1 MKIQTMFKKIV
12 SLMLVLFALAGCDA
26 LSSVPTY
33 SGLSVEGFNYMPFN
47 LTRFVIRDQYGNTA
61 SGGGDL
67 PPGSGEGSLSCCYK
81 LKGTDFT
88 VDWEVYDADEAVKN
102 IYAPIKKI
110 KKKSSVKLSPTKISG
125 GAGEVVL
132 AVHFYPDDHVE
143 FEFRNDLSGTRIE
156 YDEVWDWLRKTHKQ
170 LIDPKNE
177 DDSIIF
183 RRVAKLAA
191 QGWLKYGFTNTED
204 LQQYCYF
211 FLLNPKFDQHP
222 DIRRIL
228 LETKGKPGRFAS
240 AMRKLPDATVRDVKN
255 DRFDR
260 LATEGQHD

>member
-1 MKIQTMFKKIV
+1 MRTMFKKIV

-26 LSSVPTY
+26 LSPVPTY

-67 PPGSGEGSLSCCYK
+67 PPGSGEGRLSCCYK

-88 VDWEVYDADEAVKN
+88 VDWEIYDQDKFMEN
-102 IYAPIKKI
+102 PYAPIKKI
-110 KKKSSVKLSPTKISG
+110 KKKSSVKLPPTKISG

-191 QGWLKYGFTNTED
+191 QGWLKYGFSNTED

-222 DIRRIL
+222 EIRRIL
-228 LETKGKPGRFAS
+228 LETKGTPGGFAS

-260 LATEGQHD
+260 LATEGQHG